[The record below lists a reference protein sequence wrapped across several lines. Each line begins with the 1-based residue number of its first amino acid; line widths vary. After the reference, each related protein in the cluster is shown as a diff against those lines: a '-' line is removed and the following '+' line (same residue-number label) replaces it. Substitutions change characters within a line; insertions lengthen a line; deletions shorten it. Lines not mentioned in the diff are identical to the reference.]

1 MVVNKSIWSFKH
13 FKSPDVAPL
22 TGLPSGRLVAL
33 SLLMCLFINLPF
45 DYFAAVGYS
54 ISPRVC
60 LLTVC
65 RSDLLYFHRAFVY
78 HRIFFFF
85 KKNPTTT
92 SRRYF
97 VLNSLRI
104 PILLNK
110 TRYMFLLLQKKK
122 SVKHFHIRELP
133 VMNDVM
139 NGKSRRLTDDWN
151 SCRWW
156 CVVPK
161 LFHFQRLTIRET
173 SPRKGN

>member
-1 MVVNKSIWSFKH
+1 MSLLSQAFHPDDSLPFPCWCVCLSIYL
-13 FKSPDVAPL
+13 L
-22 TGLPSGRLVAL
+22 TILLPSAIQFLRG
-33 SLLMCLFINLPF
+33 
-45 DYFAAVGYS
+45 
-54 ISPRVC
+54 
-60 LLTVC
+60 
-65 RSDLLYFHRAFVY
+65 FVY
-78 HRIFFFF
+78 WLFADRISCIFTGRSCIIEFSFF
-85 KKNPTTT
+85 KKTPTTT